1 MAYGV
6 DAFPNPPEAPAGH
19 YEYDSDDDGDM
30 IRIFVLDY
38 DEDGNRLDGGER

>member
-6 DAFPNPPEAPAGH
+6 DAFPNPLEAPAGH
-19 YEYDSDDDGDM
+19 YEYDHDDDGDM